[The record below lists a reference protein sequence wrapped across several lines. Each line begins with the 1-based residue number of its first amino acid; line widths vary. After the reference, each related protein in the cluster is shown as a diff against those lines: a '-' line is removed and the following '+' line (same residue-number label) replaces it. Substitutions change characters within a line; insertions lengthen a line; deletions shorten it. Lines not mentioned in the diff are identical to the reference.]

1 MGIHHHLGGLMF
13 GLGIRLPKKARNKTR
28 TLHVSFVCALV
39 YGCVFGVYDML
50 YVLTL
55 FVCLVIST

>member
-1 MGIHHHLGGLMF
+1 MF
-13 GLGIRLPKKARNKTR
+13 GLGIRLPRKTQNKTR
-28 TLHVSFVCALV
+28 TLHVSLVCALV

>member
-1 MGIHHHLGGLMF
+1 MF
-13 GLGIRLPKKARNKTR
+13 GLGMRLPRKTRNKTR

-50 YVLTL
+50 TL

>member
-1 MGIHHHLGGLMF
+1 MF
-13 GLGIRLPKKARNKTR
+13 GLGIRLPRMAQNKTR

-39 YGCVFGVYDML
+39 YGCVFGVFVRFDK
-50 YVLTL
+50 L